1 MMRKLSKD
9 QIVVLIGIID
19 VLFIFI
25 GFLPSIIRVVIAGIA
40 LISFVLLES
49 KYIKLAIKKLSIKF

>member
-1 MMRKLSKD
+1 MKKLSKD
-9 QIVVLIGIID
+9 QIAVLIGIID

-25 GFLPSIIRVVIAGIA
+25 GFLPSVIHVIIAGIA

>member
-1 MMRKLSKD
+1 MKKLSKD
-9 QIVVLIGIID
+9 QIAVLIGIID

-25 GFLPSIIRVVIAGIA
+25 GFLPSVICVVIAGIA

-49 KYIKLAIKKLSIKF
+49 KHVKLAIKKLSIKF

>member
-1 MMRKLSKD
+1 MKKLTRD
-9 QIVVLIGIID
+9 QILTLIGVID
-19 VLFIFI
+19 VLFVFI
-25 GFLPSIIRVVIAGIA
+25 GFMPSVIRVVIAGIA

>member
-9 QIVVLIGIID
+9 QIAVLIGIID

-25 GFLPSIIRVVIAGIA
+25 GFLPSVIRVIIAGIA

-49 KYIKLAIKKLSIKF
+49 KYVELAIKKLSIKF

>member
-1 MMRKLSKD
+1 MKKLSKD
-9 QIVVLIGIID
+9 QIAVLIGIID

-25 GFLPSIIRVVIAGIA
+25 GFLPSVIRVVIEGIA